1 MKMHHGVYACFG
13 PGSRRRSR
21 GWRARA
27 WLWENPSPEELVEL
41 LEEYQRDLEEEAAH
55 VADRIRDLK
64 ESQGG

>member
-1 MKMHHGVYACFG
+1 MYGCFI
-13 PGSRRRSR
+13 PGSRWRSGR
-21 GWRARA
+21 WRAIA
-27 WLWENPSPEELVEL
+27 WLYDNPSREELIEL